1 MDDKQRLYERL
12 NGMVAVLDMI
22 IKLGDGFNMASIL
35 KDIDDL
41 MRKLEL
47 EGCSSREL
55 NIIFEDKGDNEYEI
69 SNILQ

>member
-22 IKLGDGFNMASIL
+22 IKLGEQFNIVSIL
-35 KDIDDL
+35 RDIDDL
-41 MRKLEL
+41 MKKLEL

-55 NIIFEDKGDNEYEI
+55 NIIFEDEGDNKYEVN
-69 SNILQ
+69 NILQ

>member
-22 IKLGDGFNMASIL
+22 IKLGDGFNMASVL

-47 EGCSSREL
+47 EGCSSHEL
-55 NIIFEDKGDNEYEI
+55 NIIFEDEGDNKYEV

>member
-22 IKLGDGFNMASIL
+22 IKLGEQFNMVSIL
-35 KDIDDL
+35 RDIDDL

>member
-22 IKLGDGFNMASIL
+22 IKLGEQFNMVSIL
-35 KDIDDL
+35 RDIDDL

-47 EGCSSREL
+47 EVCSSREL

>member
-1 MDDKQRLYERL
+1 MNDKQRLYERL

-22 IKLGDGFNMASIL
+22 IKLGEQFNIVSIL
-35 KDIDDL
+35 RDIDDL
-41 MRKLEL
+41 MKKLEL